1 MTHCNATL
9 VETVCCGVRIN
20 IWINDQYNR
29 VESTEVNPHSQGKRN
44 FTKVPRSSIREI
56 IAFQQMVLEHLDIHM
71 QKQNQKMN
79 LDLDPTLYTL
89 CIVLTRS

>member
-1 MTHCNATL
+1 M
-9 VETVCCGVRIN
+9 
-20 IWINDQYNR
+20 
-29 VESTEVNPHSQGKRN
+29 
-44 FTKVPRSSIREI
+44 